1 MGAENLKIICP
12 CCNATLTVHPS
23 TGAILAHEKPPKGP
37 AKSFE
42 QAFSDE
48 KKRREEA
55 EDRFAQSV
63 KEHENREEILEK
75 KFKEAFKKA
84 EKDNKPPPHPFDFE

>member
-1 MGAENLKIICP
+1 MGAENLNIICP
-12 CCNATLTVHPS
+12 CCDAKLTVHPS
-23 TGAILAHEKPPKGP
+23 TGAILAHEKPLERS

-42 QAFSDE
+42 QAVSDE
-48 KKRREEA
+48 KRRREEA

-75 KFKEAFKKA
+75 KFKEAFEKA
-84 EKDNKPPPHPFDFE
+84 EKDDKPPPRPFDFD